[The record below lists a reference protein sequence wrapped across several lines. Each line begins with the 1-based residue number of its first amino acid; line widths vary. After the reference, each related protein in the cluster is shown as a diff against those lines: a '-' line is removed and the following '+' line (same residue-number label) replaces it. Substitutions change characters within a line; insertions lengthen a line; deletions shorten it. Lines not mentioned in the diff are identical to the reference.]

1 MERFGNITQTEYL
14 QQAND
19 SLLTIVQI
27 ETRDALH
34 NVSSDKPLRPLEVD
48 AIAKVPGIDVLFCG
62 PFDLGNNIG
71 HPILD
76 GTMHDELKEAVA
88 KIQRVAK
95 DNKKASGIYATSGDQ
110 ARQYAD
116 QGFNMVS
123 VATDAA
129 LLPASMESALTAAR
143 GSLINQRLEIA
154 LAEAMHKLARFG
166 RNVGLRIGMKN
177 TLNMY
182 LTDSEPERVKE
193 QDVMRTAP
201 LAGWREKKGWNCCK
215 PRVLTFDEFLSIP
228 PCTTGKHSTVD
239 DTPAPEPTAKNPISE
254 DFGPPPKPI
263 AISNGG
269 TEARSAP
276 LLPQAPQETVKA
288 TPPPPESDSD
298 DPLLPIPP
306 NKTCRRRGCNAN
318 SSTDERSSS
327 RDDEKCIY
335 HPGQP
340 IFHEGSKG
348 WSCCKRRVLEFDEFM
363 KIEGCKRK
371 KRHMFVGSGKNDGN
385 EEALSTV
392 RHDFYQTPTT
402 VIASYFLKK
411 IDKERAKINFSSQ
424 CEVILDLPTADNK
437 RYKTNVPLFGQID
450 TTKST
455 SKIMGTKLELTL
467 AKLDGASWP
476 TLRSDETRTNE
487 ITQIG
492 PAGRA

>member
-1 MERFGNITQTEYL
+1 MAQKCVHKGCGKKFDDFNENCEY
-14 QQAND
+14 
-19 SLLTIVQI
+19 
-27 ETRDALH
+27 H
-34 NVSSDKPLRPLEVD
+34 
-48 AIAKVPGIDVLFCG
+48 PG
-62 PFDLGNNIG
+62 
-71 HPILD
+71 
-76 GTMHDELKEAVA
+76 
-88 KIQRVAK
+88 
-95 DNKKASGIYATSGDQ
+95 
-110 ARQYAD
+110 
-116 QGFNMVS
+116 
-123 VATDAA
+123 
-129 LLPASMESALTAAR
+129 
-143 GSLINQRLEIA
+143 
-154 LAEAMHKLARFG
+154 
-166 RNVGLRIGMKN
+166 
-177 TLNMY
+177 
-182 LTDSEPERVKE
+182 
-193 QDVMRTAP
+193 
-201 LAGWREKKGWNCCK
+201 
-215 PRVLTFDEFLSIP
+215 P
-228 PCTTGKHSTVD
+228 PVFHEGQKD
-239 DTPAPEPTAKNPISE
+239 DTPAPEPIAKNPISE

-269 TEARSAP
+269 TEAEPAP

-306 NKTCRRRGCNAN
+306 DKTCRRRGCNAN
-318 SSTDERSSS
+318 SSTDERSPS

-371 KRHMFVGSGKNDGN
+371 KRHMFVGSGKKDGK

-402 VIASYFLKK
+402 VIASFFLKK
-411 IDKERAKINFSSQ
+411 IDKERAKIDFSSQ
-424 CEVILDLPTADNK
+424 CEVLLDLPTADNK

-450 TTKST
+450 ATKST

-467 AKLDGASWP
+467 VKLDGASWP

>member
-1 MERFGNITQTEYL
+1 MAT
-14 QQAND
+14 
-19 SLLTIVQI
+19 S
-27 ETRDALH
+27 
-34 NVSSDKPLRPLEVD
+34 
-48 AIAKVPGIDVLFCG
+48 
-62 PFDLGNNIG
+62 
-71 HPILD
+71 
-76 GTMHDELKEAVA
+76 
-88 KIQRVAK
+88 RVA
-95 DNKKASGIYATSGDQ
+95 
-110 ARQYAD
+110 
-116 QGFNMVS
+116 F
-123 VATDAA
+123 
-129 LLPASMESALTAAR
+129 
-143 GSLINQRLEIA
+143 SLINQRLEIA

-182 LTDSEPERVKE
+182 LTD
-193 QDVMRTAP
+193 
-201 LAGWREKKGWNCCK
+201 N
-215 PRVLTFDEFLSIP
+215 
-228 PCTTGKHSTVD
+228 